1 MLSFGQ
7 TVKNYLNLTKPRIVV
22 LFTVTGLITLVAE
35 GYSAPTTLVWF
46 IVSAA
51 MALTAASAN
60 AFNMFID
67 QDIDSIMDRTR
78 LKRVIPLGKVKPE
91 VALWVGGASGVLAVM
106 MMLLHANLLAAGLSL
121 FTIFFYTLIYTKWLK
136 RTTHHNTFWGG
147 IAGATAPLMA
157 SAATTGTIS
166 PLAWSLFAIIMVWSC
181 PHFWALAITLKE
193 DYAKAGIPML
203 PVKKGE
209 AYTRISILLYTVL
222 LVPVSTL
229 PYFLGETSAFFLA
242 TTLVADLVYLG
253 KTIEMVIRKEHLYC
267 KHLFWVSLI
276 YITALFMF
284 LLMDSVLFSHLFVQS

>member
-1 MLSFGQ
+1 MSSLGQ
-7 TVKNYLNLTKPRIVV
+7 NISNYINLTKPRIVV
-22 LFTVTGLITLVAE
+22 LFAVTGVITLIAE
-35 GYSAPTTLVWF
+35 GYSAPNAFVWLLVL
-46 IVSAA
+46 AA

-91 VALWVGGASGVLAVM
+91 VALWVGAITGVLAVTI
-106 MMLLHANLLAAGLSL
+106 MLVQANLLAAGLSL
-121 FTIFFYTLIYTKWLK
+121 FTIAFYALIYTKWLK

-157 SAATTGTIS
+157 SAATTGSIS

-181 PHFWALAITLKE
+181 PHFWALAITLKD
-193 DYAKAGIPML
+193 DYARAGIPML

-209 AYTRISILLYTVL
+209 AYTRWSILVYTVL

-229 PYFLGETSAFFLA
+229 PYLVGEASLFFLC
-242 TTLVADLVYLG
+242 TILVADLVYLA
-253 KTIEMVIRKEHLYC
+253 KTFEMVVRKGHDYC

-276 YITALFMF
+276 YITYLFVF
-284 LLMDSVLFSHLFVQS
+284 LLMDSMFFAEFIR

>member
-22 LFTVTGLITLVAE
+22 LFAVTGLITLVAE
-35 GYSAPTTLVWF
+35 GYSAPSAMIWF
-46 IVSAA
+46 FVLAA

-60 AFNMFID
+60 SFNMFID

-78 LKRVIPLGKVKPE
+78 LKRVIPLGRVKPE
-91 VALWVGGASGVLAVM
+91 VALWVGAASGIIAVAI
-106 MMLLHANLLAAGLSL
+106 MLFHANLLAAGLSL
-121 FTIFFYTLIYTKWLK
+121 FTIFFYALIYTKWLK

-181 PHFWALAITLKE
+181 PHFWALAITLKD

-203 PVKKGE
+203 PVTKGE
-209 AYTRISILLYTVL
+209 AYTRTSILVYTIL

-229 PYFLGETSAFFLA
+229 PYVFGETSAFYLA
-242 TTLVADLVYLG
+242 TILVADAVYLG
-253 KTIEMVIRKEHLYC
+253 KTIEMVIRKEHAYC

-276 YITALFMF
+276 YITALFVF
-284 LLMDSVLFSHLFVQS
+284 LLMDAMFFAHLIPQS